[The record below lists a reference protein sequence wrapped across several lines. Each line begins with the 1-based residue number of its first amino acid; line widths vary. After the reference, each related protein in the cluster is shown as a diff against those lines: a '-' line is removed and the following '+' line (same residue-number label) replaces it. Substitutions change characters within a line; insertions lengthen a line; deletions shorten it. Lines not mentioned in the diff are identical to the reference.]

1 MSPTNLKSFIQQ
13 AAKEEGFA
21 ACGCAKARF
30 LKEPYLRYTKALQ
43 EGYFATMHW
52 LEREPRRRFDPAL
65 VMPGIHTVI
74 VVLGDYHH
82 GFKQKNGAFYKI
94 SKYAVTEDY
103 HDTMLA
109 RLRALV
115 RKIDEAFPGY
125 NFKVYTDTGPV
136 AEKAWAV
143 EAGLGVYGKN
153 TLLLTEKGS
162 WYFIGIILTDAKI
175 EPDNTLNT
183 DLCAECNLCL
193 HACPT
198 GALVEPFRL
207 DARKCVS
214 YQTIENK
221 GEIDPEVAPKLGTRL
236 YGCDTCQDVCPYNRR
251 ESPRPVFFK
260 PAPVLDLSKEDFE
273 SLDEEGFSKI
283 FKGTA
288 VKRIKF
294 TRYQRNL
301 TAIRSRKRPPLN
313 PDGPSMSCKTKSQD

>member
-21 ACGCAKARF
+21 ACGFAKAQF
-30 LKEPYLRYTKALQ
+30 LKEPYLRYKKALQ
-43 EGYFATMHW
+43 EGYFAAMQW

-109 RLRALV
+109 KLRTLV

-143 EAGLGVYGKN
+143 KPDSAYMGKTPSYLLKKVAGI
-153 TLLLTEKGS
+153 LL
-162 WYFIGIILTDAKI
+162 
-175 EPDNTLNT
+175 
-183 DLCAECNLCL
+183 
-193 HACPT
+193 
-198 GALVEPFRL
+198 ALSSPM
-207 DARKCVS
+207 
-214 YQTIENK
+214 
-221 GEIDPEVAPKLGTRL
+221 PKLKLIT
-236 YGCDTCQDVCPYNRR
+236 P
-251 ESPRPVFFK
+251 
-260 PAPVLDLSKEDFE
+260 
-273 SLDEEGFSKI
+273 
-283 FKGTA
+283 
-288 VKRIKF
+288 
-294 TRYQRNL
+294 
-301 TAIRSRKRPPLN
+301 
-313 PDGPSMSCKTKSQD
+313 

>member
-1 MSPTNLKSFIQQ
+1 MSPTNLKSFVQQ
-13 AAKEEGFA
+13 AATEEGFA
-21 ACGCAKARF
+21 ACGFAKARF
-30 LKEPYLRYTKALQ
+30 LKEPYHRFIKAER

-52 LEREPRRRFDPAL
+52 LEREPRRRFDPTL
-65 VMPGIHTVI
+65 VMPGAHTII

-82 GFKQKNGAFYKI
+82 GFKQKTGAFYKI
-94 SKYAVTEDY
+94 SKYALTEDY
-103 HDTMLA
+103 HDTMLDK
-109 RLRALV
+109 LRALV
-115 RKIDEAFPGY
+115 RKIDEAFPGF
-125 NFKVYTDTGPV
+125 NFKVYTDTGPI

-162 WYFIGIILTDAKI
+162 WYFIGVILTDAEI
-175 EPDNTLNT
+175 EADDPLSK
-183 DLCAECNLCL
+183 DLCADCNLCL

-198 GALVEPFRL
+198 QALVEPFRL

-221 GEIDPEVAPKLGTRL
+221 EKIDPMVASKLGTRL
-236 YGCDTCQDVCPYNRR
+236 FGCDTCQDVCPYNRR
-251 ESPRPVFFK
+251 ESPRKVFFK
-260 PAPVLDLSKEDFE
+260 PAPVIDLSREDLE
-273 SLDEEGFSKI
+273 NLDEEGFRKT

-288 VKRIKF
+288 IKRIKF

-313 PDGPSMSCKTKSQD
+313 LDGPSISCKIKSQD